1 MFKFKW
7 FKSKKKPMTASN
19 IVVIKDNDEYSLQMK
34 EYESMLQRQLEIQ
47 ELNEKYHVTVNPSKK
62 MVQYSK
68 ILTTIIIVFTF
79 AVNIYFYFILAPHSS
94 QWMVTD
100 QIFGYVEDLLKIWN
114 SGTILFLMAFL
125 AKSLFETKFEE
136 DSKIEK
142 SKLGSTVDKVVDV
155 VDNLV
160 SPNDNSV
167 G

>member
-7 FKSKKKPMTASN
+7 FKSKNKPMTASN

-79 AVNIYFYFILAPHSS
+79 TVNIYFYFTLAPHSS

>member
-7 FKSKKKPMTASN
+7 FKSKNKPMTASN

-79 AVNIYFYFILAPHSS
+79 AVNIYFYFTLAPHSS

-100 QIFGYVEDLLKIWN
+100 QIFGYIEDLLKIWN

>member
-7 FKSKKKPMTASN
+7 FKSKNKPMTASN

-68 ILTTIIIVFTF
+68 ILTTIIIIFTF
-79 AVNIYFYFILAPHSS
+79 AVNIYFYFILAPRSY
-94 QWMVTD
+94 QWGITD

-136 DSKIEK
+136 DTKIEK

>member
-7 FKSKKKPMTASN
+7 FKSKNKPMTASN

-79 AVNIYFYFILAPHSS
+79 AVNIYFYFTLAPHSS

-136 DSKIEK
+136 DTKVEK
-142 SKLGSTVDKVVDV
+142 SKLSSTVDKVVDV

-160 SPNDNSV
+160 NPNDNSV

>member
-7 FKSKKKPMTASN
+7 FKSKNKPMTASN

-79 AVNIYFYFILAPHSS
+79 AVNIYFYFTLAPHSS

-136 DSKIEK
+136 DTKIEK

-160 SPNDNSV
+160 NPNDNSV

>member
-7 FKSKKKPMTASN
+7 FKSKNKPMTASN

-68 ILTTIIIVFTF
+68 ILTTIIIIFTF
-79 AVNIYFYFILAPHSS
+79 AVNIYFYFILSPHSY
-94 QWMVTD
+94 QWCITD

-136 DSKIEK
+136 DTKIEK

>member
-7 FKSKKKPMTASN
+7 FKSKNKPMTASN

-79 AVNIYFYFILAPHSS
+79 AVNIYFYFTLAPHSS